1 MKYHTYE
8 MTDAEWREATRKQ
21 MHEDYDS
28 TAKDTVLT
36 LILAFEALLRNR
48 IDGTYIDIPDEW
60 TEDKLGFYIEVLE
73 EIWSDKHEA
82 EVMIRRYTE
91 VSNGQ

>member
-1 MKYHTYE
+1 MKFFHE
-8 MTDAEWREATRKQ
+8 GTDAEWREATRKQ

-28 TAKDTVLT
+28 TSKDTLVT
-36 LILAFEALLRNR
+36 LIVAFEALLRNR
-48 IDGTYIDIPDEW
+48 IDGTYIDIADDW
-60 TEDKLGFYIEVLE
+60 TEEKLGFYIEVLE

-82 EVMIRRYTE
+82 EVMIKRYME